1 MTFPVVQEIGAII
14 YADPV
19 DRQRQKKRATISL
32 PRSSLR
38 GAWTAPFREALREFN
53 TLSRTHSLGV
63 TMTQSNDART
73 DSGGA
78 NVGVEVANGQ
88 ISCR

>member
-1 MTFPVVQEIGAII
+1 MPIPWTDSV
-14 YADPV
+14 
-19 DRQRQKKRATISL
+19 KRSARLSVYL
-32 PRSSLR
+32 GSSLR
-38 GAWTAPFREALREFN
+38 GAWTAPFREDLREFN